1 MNARHQDDRTVPPA
15 NGLIEGRR
23 RFLSRF
29 AVRGTGVAVALPVL
43 ESLRATWS
51 QAPVQPP
58 AGRRRFTGS
67 SAADVPCRMA
77 VLYVPNGVNLREWRP
92 SGIGY
97 GYRLGRSL
105 EPLQPY
111 RDDIQ
116 VITGLAHRN
125 GFAGTDGGGAH
136 ARAMATILTGVRPR
150 KTAGADVR
158 AGISF
163 DQVAAARV
171 GDATRFASL
180 ELSCDGVRKSGACDA
195 GYACAYSFNMS
206 WRSERQPAV
215 PESNPRL
222 VFERLFGAGKGDERA
237 ASLAARLEGQRSI
250 LDFVLDEVRSLE
262 PRLGRQDRMKLE
274 EYLGSVRAVEKQ
286 LEKFERLSPPAVED
300 HVLPESEPAD
310 YSLHIRLLADMLV
323 LAFRTDST
331 RIATFILAHD
341 GGDRTFPE
349 IGVDDGHHTLS
360 HHRGDR
366 DSLEKIARIDRF
378 YARQLAYFLSRLRE
392 VEEPGGGTLLD
403 HSMILYASGISDG
416 DKHRHDDL
424 PVILAGHAGG
434 RLAAGRHV
442 RLGGEKP
449 MANLFLT
456 MLDLVGAPQPSFADS
471 TGKLDAVLG

>member
-1 MNARHQDDRTVPPA
+1 
-15 NGLIEGRR
+15 
-23 RFLSRF
+23 
-29 AVRGTGVAVALPVL
+29 
-43 ESLRATWS
+43 
-51 QAPVQPP
+51 
-58 AGRRRFTGS
+58 
-67 SAADVPCRMA
+67 MA
-77 VLYVPNGVNLREWRP
+77 VLYVPNGVNLGQWRP
-92 SGIGY
+92 AGIGH

-105 EPLQPY
+105 EPLRPY

-116 VITGLAHRN
+116 VITGLSHRN
-125 GFAGTDGGGAH
+125 GFAGMDGGGAH

-163 DQVAAARV
+163 DQVAAARI

-195 GYACAYSFNMS
+195 GYSCAYSFNMS

-222 VFERLFGAGKGDERA
+222 VFERLFGAGTGAERA

-262 PRLGRQDRMKLE
+262 PRLGRQDRMKLD
-274 EYLGSVRAVEKQ
+274 EYLGSVRTVERQ
-286 LEKFERLSPPAVED
+286 LDKFGRLSPPKVED
-300 HVLPESEPAD
+300 HRLPECEPAD
-310 YSLHIRLLADMLV
+310 YPLHIRLLADMLV

-366 DSLEKIARIDRF
+366 DSLEKIARIDQF
-378 YARQLAYFLSRLRE
+378 YAQQLAYFLSRLRE
-392 VEEPGGGTLLD
+392 VEEPAGGTLLD

-442 RLGGEKP
+442 KLAGEKP

-471 TGKLDAVLG
+471 TGRLDAVLA